1 MTYGVYSGGS
11 KLTQLAMAVEA
22 LEALQ
27 DGAVCHLFVTSSV
40 IDMTL
45 SR

>member
-22 LEALQ
+22 LEAVQPL
-27 DGAVCHLFVTSSV
+27 DDSNVVPMRRKKA
-40 IDMTL
+40 
-45 SR
+45 